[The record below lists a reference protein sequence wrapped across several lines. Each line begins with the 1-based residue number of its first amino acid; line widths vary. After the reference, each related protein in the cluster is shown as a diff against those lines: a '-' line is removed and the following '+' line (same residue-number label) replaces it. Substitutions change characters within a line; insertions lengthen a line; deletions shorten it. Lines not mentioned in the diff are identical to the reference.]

1 MSNLN
6 TINNRIM
13 MAKKYEASLTEGAN
27 TYMGIGRP
35 ISWGASDSV
44 IPNPTESSN
53 SIFEVY
59 RNLVSLKKI
68 NNSDTN
74 LVAPRVDWS
83 NNTVY
88 SEYTENLELFSYEVK
103 ENQNGTVNTSISSL
117 NVSGNLTTFTSNLS
131 VGDFIVIEGGNTNTH
146 PKVKK
151 EIVSITN
158 NEFMMV
164 NSAFTKQYTMN
175 TFYKV
180 VNTYPQFSNKFYVRN
195 TRDQVFKCLSN
206 NSGAASTIMPEID
219 IGGSLPENP
228 YIITS
233 DGYKW
238 KYLYTIPGGL
248 KEKFFTSEWMP
259 VVNDNVVTRSA
270 VDGRLDVF
278 KINNGGS
285 GFLSSGNSISS
296 NIINVVGDGTGAN
309 LTANVYN
316 GSIVDLNIINRG
328 SGYTRADIV
337 LDTTLGGVNA
347 NISVVIG
354 PMGGH
359 GSNVEKELGATHLM
373 ICAEF
378 DGAEDGKFPTENL
391 EQTFDYRQLSL
402 IRNIKDSEGLV
413 ADNTSY
419 TAAYRI
425 TTEPPPGGTRFILDD
440 YVYQGDSFQNATF
453 TGVIAFWDEVNNVI
467 WVNDT
472 KGTLVSEGSPSL
484 STYSAVGNYETGAI
498 IFGAF
503 APEVELYSGELLY
516 VKNSEPIL
524 RDKDQL
530 EQIKLVVSF

>member
-1 MSNLN
+1 
-6 TINNRIM
+6 

-27 TYMGIGRP
+27 TYMGIGKP
-35 ISWGASDSV
+35 ITWSTSDSV
-44 IPNPTESSN
+44 IPNSIETTN
-53 SIFEVY
+53 SLFEVY
-59 RNLVSLKKI
+59 RNLVSLKKLT
-68 NNSDTN
+68 NSDMN

-88 SEYTENLELFSYEVK
+88 SEYTENLELFSYEIK
-103 ENQNGTVNTSISSL
+103 ENLNGTVNTSISSL

-131 VGDFIVIEGGNTNTH
+131 VGDFIVIEGGNTKTH

-164 NSAFTKQYTMN
+164 NSAFTKEYTMN
-175 TFYKV
+175 TFYKSI
-180 VNTYPQFSNKFYVRN
+180 NTYPQFANKFYVRN
-195 TRDQVFKCLSN
+195 NRDQVFKCLSN

-259 VVNDNVVTRSA
+259 VVNDNVVTTSA
-270 VDGRLDVF
+270 VNGRLDVF

-285 GFLSSGNSISS
+285 GFLLSGNSISS

-316 GSIVDLNIINRG
+316 GSISDLNIINRG

-337 LDTTLGGVNA
+337 LDTTLGGIDA

-354 PMGGH
+354 PPGGH
-359 GSNVEKELGATHLM
+359 GSDVEKELGATHLM

-378 DGAEDGKFPTENL
+378 DGSEDGKFPTENTQ
-391 EQTFDYRQLSL
+391 ETFDYRQLSL
-402 IRNIKDSEGLV
+402 FKNIKDSDGLV
-413 ADNTSY
+413 ADNLSY
-419 TAAYRI
+419 TATYKI
-425 TTEPPPGGTRFILDD
+425 TTEPPPGTTRFFLDD
-440 YVYQGDSFQNATF
+440 YVYQGDSFENATF
-453 TGVIAFWDEVNNVI
+453 TGIIAFWDDVNRVVWINNAEGELNTEV
-467 WVNDT
+467 T
-472 KGTLVSEGSPSL
+472 TPLK
-484 STYSAVGNYETGAI
+484 TYSFVGNEVTLATISGS
-498 IFGAF
+498 FP
-503 APEVELYSGELLY
+503 PEVELYSGELLY
-516 VKNSEPIL
+516 VNNSEPIL